1 MRDMRTLLAI
11 LLVCLGLT
19 VQAQQDPETLRRTIG
34 EIEQVLKQR
43 PAEPALWFFLSRFKA
58 ETGDTKGAIAAMEK
72 VAELGDGYLP
82 APQLGFARVWDDPAF
97 KAIVAR
103 MEAKLPRL
111 DYAPRVFEIEDRSLL
126 PEGLAYDAKS
136 GNFFMGSIAKR
147 RILRIDAHNAVTEF
161 TGDAAD
167 LDAVLGIAVDGPRR
181 RLYAVS
187 TSALTDEGEKRLR
200 NTVVAFDVDTGKVV
214 KRYDVPTAR
223 QLNDVTVALGG
234 RVYVSDS
241 LSGAVFE
248 LHAEGLPRQLM
259 PPGQVRNSKGLAAS
273 PDGKRLYVAHATG
286 LAMIDTASGAMK
298 RLVNLT
304 RENIAAIAGLYEYQG
319 DLIGVQNATTPGRV
333 ILISLAKNGEEVTGV
348 RTLISHHHSG
358 LLEPTTGAVRFD
370 NGSFYLL
377 AATGVSHFDR
387 KAAIGDPDAVPNP
400 AVLRALLP
408 R

>member
-1 MRDMRTLLAI
+1 MRTFLAV
-11 LLVCLGLT
+11 LFFSLGLG
-19 VQAQQDPETLRRTIG
+19 VYARQDPETLRRTIDQL
-34 EIEQVLKQR
+34 EQTIKQR
-43 PAEPALWFFLSRFKA
+43 PDDPALWFFLSRFRA
-58 ETGDTKGAIAAMEK
+58 ESGDTKGAIAAMEK
-72 VAELGDGYLP
+72 VAEFGDGFMP

-111 DYAPRVFEIEDRSLL
+111 DYAPRVFEIEDRGLI

-136 GNFFMGSIAKR
+136 NTFFMGSVAKR
-147 RILRIDAHNAVTEF
+147 KILRIDAYNAVAEF
-161 TGDAAD
+161 AGAAAD

-187 TSALTDEGEKRLR
+187 TSALTGEAGKRLR
-200 NTVVAFDVDTGKVV
+200 NSVAAFDVDSGKLLQ
-214 KRYDVPTAR
+214 RYDFPAAR

-241 LSGAVFE
+241 FTGAIFE
-248 LHAEGLPRQLM
+248 LHAEGAPRELVPANQIR
-259 PPGQVRNSKGLAAS
+259 GSNGLAAS
-273 PDGKRLYVAHATG
+273 PDGKRLFVAHSTG
-286 LAMIDTASGAMK
+286 LAMVDTASGAVK
-298 RLVNLT
+298 RLVNRT
-304 RENIAAIAGLYEYQG
+304 RENIAAIDGLYEYQG

-333 ILISLAKNGEEVTGV
+333 ILISLSKSGEEVTGV
-348 RTLISHHHSG
+348 RTLVSHHHSG
-358 LLEPTTGAVRFD
+358 LFEPTTGAVRFD

-377 AATGVSHFDR
+377 AATGVSHVDR
-387 KAAIGDPDAVPNP
+387 KANIGDPDAIPNP